1 MATATLLEYK
11 RFDRLSYWFI
21 AHGIVDLLFAVP
33 MLVVPEAFLKALGWH
48 VVDPVVAR
56 VVAAALIG
64 IGGESLIA
72 MRAEF
77 HAVKSMLELKI
88 LWSIAAIIGLVVSAT
103 MADALPWGVWPIGG
117 IFIVFSAVWIVW
129 RIRISGLAGR

>member
-1 MATATLLEYK
+1 MGQITFLELK

-21 AHGIVDLLFAVP
+21 AHGIVDILFAIP
-33 MLVVPEAFLKALGWH
+33 LMVVPETFLEALGWQ
-48 VVDPVVAR
+48 VVDPFVAR
-56 VVAAALIG
+56 VVGAALIG

-77 HAVKSMLELKI
+77 YSVKRMLELKI
-88 LWSIAAIIGLVVSAT
+88 LWSIAAIVGLIVSA
-103 MADALPWGVWPIGG
+103 AIAESLPWGVWPIGA
-117 IFIVFSAVWIVW
+117 IFLIFSVVWVIW